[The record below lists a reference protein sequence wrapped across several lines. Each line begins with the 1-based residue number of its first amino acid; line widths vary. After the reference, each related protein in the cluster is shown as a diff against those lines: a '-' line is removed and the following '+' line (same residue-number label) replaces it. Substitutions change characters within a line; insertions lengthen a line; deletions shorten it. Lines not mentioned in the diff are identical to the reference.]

1 MPARLLAECIVE
13 GGDHWRRRR
22 SQQSRQ
28 AVKDRIEELLRVPR
42 TARAETIIGAP
53 IDELA
58 SHSANGS
65 GSQMQT
71 QTDQQAERKP
81 AGAAKGTLLREH
93 FEPVLKQVIVGFQQ
107 VHRGSLAEIGTG
119 RISALASGGGAEK
132 GRCVCV

>member
-42 TARAETIIGAP
+42 TARAETVIGAP
-53 IDELA
+53 IDELT
-58 SHSANGS
+58 SHGANGS

-71 QTDQQAERKP
+71 QTDQQAEREP
-81 AGAAKGTLLREH
+81 AGALEGALLQEH
-93 FEPVLKQVIVGFQQ
+93 FAPVLQQVIVGIEQ
-107 VHRGSLAEIGTG
+107 VHRG
-119 RISALASGGGAEK
+119 
-132 GRCVCV
+132 